1 MGRLSWDNVTMR
13 RLGLVGAWVLVAMV
27 ATTLTWQIVSAADD
41 QVSDRPVAALDLA
54 TLDSTTSSSTVAVTA
69 TSDTLLDPS
78 STTTTTQV
86 SSSSTTT
93 VQSTTAPTTGTAS
106 WQVRKIDTGGGT
118 VVVGYRPGE
127 VVLQSAAPNPGFSV
141 EVKKGGPPDVEVEFE
156 GESAKYE
163 VKAKWSD
170 GQLSVESDQEAED

>member
-1 MGRLSWDNVTMR
+1 MR
-13 RLGLVGAWVLVAMV
+13 RFGLVGAWVLVAMV

-54 TLDSTTSSSTVAVTA
+54 TLDSTTSSSTVAVTE
-69 TSDTLLDPS
+69 TSDTVVDP
-78 STTTTTQV
+78 STTTTTQGT
-86 SSSSTTT
+86 SSSTTT
-93 VQSTTAPTTGTAS
+93 VQSTTAPTTGTVA

-127 VVLQSAAPNPGFSV
+127 VVLQSAAPNPGFSA

-170 GQLSVESDQEAED
+170 GQLSIESDQDAED

>member
-1 MGRLSWDNVTMR
+1 MR

-54 TLDSTTSSSTVAVTA
+54 TLDSTTSSSTVPVTV
-69 TSDTLLDPS
+69 TSDTVVVDPS
-78 STTTTTQV
+78 STTSTTQGT
-86 SSSSTTT
+86 SSSTTT
-93 VQSTTAPTTGTAS
+93 VQSTTAPTTGTAA

-127 VVLQSAAPNPGFSV
+127 VVLQSAAPSPGFSV
-141 EVKKGGPPDVEVEFE
+141 EVKKGGPPEVEVEFE

-170 GQLSVESDQEAED
+170 GQLSIESDQEAED

>member
-1 MGRLSWDNVTMR
+1 
-13 RLGLVGAWVLVAMV
+13 MV

-54 TLDSTTSSSTVAVTA
+54 TLDSTTSSSTVAVTVA
-69 TSDTLLDPS
+69 SDTTLADPS
-78 STTTTTQV
+78 STTTTTQS

-93 VQSTTAPTTGTAS
+93 VQSTTAPTTGTAA

-127 VVLQSAAPNPGFSV
+127 VVLQSAAPSPGFSV
-141 EVKKGGPPDVEVEFE
+141 EVKKGGPPEVEVEFE
-156 GESAKYE
+156 GESAKFE